1 MPPCP
6 CGSLQA
12 YNDCCRPYLDGKAFA
27 NTAEKLMRSRY
38 SAFCKLNID
47 YLEKTLGQTLKA
59 QFNLNQT
66 KKAQFNLNQTKR
78 WAQSVSF
85 QTLTIIETKSGQVD
99 DQSGQVH
106 FKATYKSQGQIHVL
120 EEKSLFQK
128 VKGRWLYVGAIEK

>member
-1 MPPCP
+1 MPLCP
-6 CGSLQA
+6 CGSMQA
-12 YNDCCRPYLDGKAFA
+12 YNHCCRPYLDGKAFA

-38 SAFCKLNID
+38 SAFCKLNIA

-66 KKAQFNLNQTKR
+66 KR

-85 QTLTIIETKSGQVD
+85 QMLTIIETKSGQVD

-128 VKGRWLYVGAIEK
+128 VKGRWLYIGAIEN